1 MRSASV
7 RRLALSLL
15 LSQEEDD
22 RYLNLMLSA
31 PAVLRLAPD
40 DRHFLT
46 ALLYGT
52 VERRLT
58 LDYFIG
64 KFSDRRAA
72 DLSPH
77 TRMALRL
84 GLYQLLFMQGV
95 PAYAAI
101 NETVALGTSRGE
113 KSLLNAVLRR
123 AQKDGAPAL
132 PPREKS
138 PARYLSLAYSFPV
151 PLVRAF
157 LAQYG
162 EEMTEDILRAYNLP
176 PALTLRVHTARI
188 SREAFLDR
196 LRDAGYAARPTP
208 FSPHGVR
215 LDASADPTAL
225 PGFAEG
231 DFFVQDEASQIAV
244 AALDAH
250 DAALTVD
257 TCACPGGKTFGAAMD
272 AAGQGRVIA
281 MDLHESKLPLVREG
295 AARLGLDN
303 VEARVHN
310 GEEPLPELIGRADR
324 VLCDAPCSGWGVLG
338 KKPDMRYRAATRS
351 DLPALQGKL
360 LSAASAYVRP
370 GGLLVYATCTLNEA
384 ENGGVCS
391 EFQKNHPEFVP
402 SDFRCGGIRSY
413 GGRLHLLPP
422 IHHTDGF
429 FIARFRRSS
438 TYIKGR
444 IP

>member
-31 PAVLRLAPD
+31 PAVKNLAPD

-64 KFSDRRAA
+64 KLSDRRAA

-77 TRMALRL
+77 TRTALRL
-84 GLYQLLFMQGV
+84 GLYQLIFMQGV
-95 PAYAAI
+95 PAYAAV

-138 PARYLSLAYSFPV
+138 PARYLSLSYSFPV

-157 LAQYG
+157 LSQYG

-176 PALTLRVHTARI
+176 PALTLRVHTAHV
-188 SREAFLDR
+188 SREDFLCR
-196 LRDAGYAARPTP
+196 LQDAGYAARPTP
-208 FSPHGVR
+208 FSPVGVR
-215 LDASADPTAL
+215 LDGSADPTAL

-244 AALDAH
+244 AALDARG
-250 DAALTVD
+250 AALTVD
-257 TCACPGGKTFGAAMD
+257 ACACPGGKSFGAAMD
-272 AAGQGRVIA
+272 MEGRGRVVS
-281 MDLHESKLPLVREG
+281 MDVHESKLPLVQEG
-295 AARLGLDN
+295 AARLGLSN
-303 VEARVHN
+303 IETRVHN
-310 GEEPLPELIGRADR
+310 GEEPAADLLGRADR

-338 KKPDMRYRAATRS
+338 KKPDMRYRAAARS
-351 DLPALQGKL
+351 DLPALQAKL

-391 EFQKNHPEFVP
+391 EFQKNHPEFSP
-402 SDFRCGGIRSY
+402 ADFQCGSIRSY

-422 IHHTDGF
+422 VHHTDGF

-438 TYIKGR
+438 T
-444 IP
+444 